1 MSFFVEQSSIL
12 KKVILVFG
20 VGISVA
26 SWGQNTIKF
35 EDTDFQTILAK
46 AKKEKKLI
54 FMDAFAAWCGP
65 CKMMEKN
72 VFTDAKVA
80 DYYNKNFINAR
91 FDMEKGEG
99 RTLAQKYFVRSY
111 PTFLFL
117 NGDGEAVGQELGY
130 IESPEFIK
138 IGEKYNKP
146 GNAQGSLQ
154 ERFDKG
160 ERDPDFLISYFKSI
174 VQTNPMK
181 AKMAAED
188 YFKAKKNLEF
198 SADEINML
206 FGSIQSNQDAN
217 YLYIVNHKD
226 ILANYIGNEN
236 YEQFIMRVNIPKI
249 IQNASNVDKKTFDDQ
264 YFVKEVS
271 KFIPADQVQRTLS
284 IVKLS
289 FYQNVQNWSEY
300 EKSALDVFKDGDGI
314 SAGDLVNVAT
324 LFNQYVTNKTSLQKA
339 SMWAEKALMS
349 EDSFQTNA
357 LVAQLYNKTGKK
369 VEAKSFA
376 ESAVA
381 HAKGQNVDLTEVNK
395 IINQK

>member
-1 MSFFVEQSSIL
+1 M
-12 KKVILVFG
+12 
-20 VGISVA
+20 
-26 SWGQNTIKF
+26 
-35 EDTDFQTILAK
+35 
-46 AKKEKKLI
+46 
-54 FMDAFAAWCGP
+54 
-65 CKMMEKN
+65 
-72 VFTDAKVA
+72 
-80 DYYNKNFINAR
+80 
-91 FDMEKGEG
+91 
-99 RTLAQKYFVRSY
+99 
-111 PTFLFL
+111 
-117 NGDGEAVGQELGY
+117 
-130 IESPEFIK
+130 
-138 IGEKYNKP
+138 
-146 GNAQGSLQ
+146 
-154 ERFDKG
+154 
-160 ERDPDFLISYFKSI
+160 
-174 VQTNPMK
+174 
-181 AKMAAED
+181 
-188 YFKAKKNLEF
+188 
-198 SADEINML
+198 
-206 FGSIQSNQDAN
+206 
-217 YLYIVNHKD
+217 
-226 ILANYIGNEN
+226 
-236 YEQFIMRVNIPKI
+236 
-249 IQNASNVDKKTFDDQ
+249 
-264 YFVKEVS
+264 KEVS